1 MKRVVVLTIYLLL
14 AIIIIMFIPL
24 NQRVL
29 AQDQNQSLNG
39 LGPAL
44 DTIPVAIQIIAGI
57 ATTVALIY
65 AALTFRQSRK
75 ENQITMSTN
84 FMKDM
89 INLQTEIVTL
99 ISEARNTEIKRSVY
113 QYLSIVE
120 WFSFLVNNKEIEDD
134 RIVSLFWPIVK
145 VADRWYKTYFADLY
159 ERDINENNFSNL
171 KKLFPRLQANESMQR
186 IHFEPFEVLNPL
198 KQPPP

>member
-1 MKRVVVLTIYLLL
+1 MKRTVVLTIYLLL
-14 AIIIIMFIPL
+14 AIIIIIFISL

-29 AQDQNQSLNG
+29 AQGQNQSQSS

-44 DTIPVAIQIIAGI
+44 DTIPVVIQIIAGI
-57 ATTVALIY
+57 ATTVALVY

-75 ENQITMSTN
+75 ENQVTMSTN
-84 FMKDM
+84 FLKDM

-99 ISEARNTEIKRSVY
+99 ISQARDTEIKRSVY

-120 WFSFLVNNKEIEDD
+120 WFSFLVNNKDIEDE

-145 VADRWYKTYFADLY
+145 VADRWYKIYFAELY
-159 ERDINENNFSNL
+159 EREIDRNNFSNL

-198 KQPPP
+198 KG